1 MKPRLRDLGHSIG
14 RLPTGPSNSIAD
26 VAGVSVG
33 HATVVHDEPRVA
45 RTGVTIVHTRAPGG
59 RGDLCHAAMY
69 SLNGNGEMTGSHWVA
84 EAGLLSGPV
93 GITNTHQVGL
103 VRDQLVAWQV
113 ERSSGLQWC
122 LPVVGETYDGYLDDI
137 DAFHLTAD
145 HVRAAMADA
154 DRTVAPGERPVAEGN
169 VGGGTGMVCHQF
181 KGGIGTSSRRSEEP
195 GGPYTVGALVQA
207 NYGKRHLL
215 RLDGR
220 RVGHLLG
227 PEVAPL
233 PEDPHSGD
241 AGSIIVVLATD
252 APLLADQCRRLA
264 QRATIGLARVGGI
277 AADSSGD
284 IFLAFSTGNVVP
296 EDASAPVPVHTL
308 PHDHLTPLFEA
319 AAEAVEEAIWNAM
332 CAADTMVGFRGRTVH
347 AVPHDALR
355 SLAP

>member
-1 MKPRLRDLGHSIG
+1 MKPRLRDLGHVIG
-14 RLPTGPSNSIAD
+14 RLPIGLTNSIAD

-45 RTGVTIVHTRAPGG
+45 RTGVTIVHTRPSGR
-59 RGDLCHAAMY
+59 RGDLCPAAMY

-84 EAGLLSGPV
+84 ESGLLGGPV
-93 GITNTHQVGL
+93 AITNTHQVGL
-103 VRDQLVAWQV
+103 VRDELVAWQV
-113 ERSSGLQWC
+113 ARSSGLQWC
-122 LPVVGETYDGYLDDI
+122 LPVVGETYDGFLDDI

-145 HVRAAMADA
+145 HVRAALADA
-154 DRTVAPGERPVAEGN
+154 DRPLGPDERPVVEGN

-181 KGGIGTSSRRSEEP
+181 KGGIGTSSRVVGDSAP
-195 GGPYTVGALVQA
+195 TYTVGALVQA
-207 NYGKRHLL
+207 NYGKRDLL

-220 RVGHLLG
+220 RVGDLLG
-227 PEVAPL
+227 ADVAPL

-252 APLLADQCRRLA
+252 APLVADQCRRLA

-284 IFLAFSTGNVVP
+284 IFLAFSTGNAVP
-296 EDASAPVPVHTL
+296 EDATAPVPVLTL
-308 PHDHLTPLFEA
+308 PHGHMTPLFEA

-347 AVPHDALR
+347 AVPHDVLR
-355 SLAP
+355 SLGR

>member
-1 MKPRLRDLGHSIG
+1 MKPRLRDLGLSIG
-14 RLPTGPSNSIAD
+14 RLPVGPSNSIAD
-26 VAGVSVG
+26 VSGVSVG
-33 HATVVHDEPRVA
+33 HATVVHDTPRVA
-45 RTGVTIVHTRAPGG
+45 RTGVTVVHTRAPHR
-59 RGDLCHAAMY
+59 RGELCHAAMY

-84 EAGLLSGPV
+84 ESGLLGGPV

-103 VRDQLVAWQV
+103 VRDRLVAWQV
-113 ERSSGLQWC
+113 ERSPDTQWC
-122 LPVVGETYDGYLDDI
+122 LPVVGETYDGFLNDI

-145 HVRAAMADA
+145 HVSAAIADA
-154 DRTVAPGERPVAEGN
+154 DRVVAADERPVAEGN

-181 KGGIGTSSRRSEEP
+181 KGGIGTSSRRSAEP

-207 NYGKRHLL
+207 NYGRRELL

-227 PEVAPL
+227 ADVAPL
-233 PEDPHSGD
+233 PEDPHTGD

-264 QRATIGLARVGGI
+264 QRATVGLARVGGI

-284 IFLAFSTGNVVP
+284 IFLAFSTANVVP
-296 EDASAPVPVHTL
+296 EDATQPVAVSTL

-332 CAADTMVGFRGRTVH
+332 CAAETTVGFRGRTVH

-355 SLAP
+355 RLVP

>member
-1 MKPRLRDLGHSIG
+1 MKPRLRDLGHTIG

-26 VAGVSVG
+26 VVGVSVG
-33 HATVVHDEPRVA
+33 HATVVHDSPGTA
-45 RTGVTIVHTRAPGG
+45 RTGVTIVHTRAPDR

-84 EAGLLSGPV
+84 ESGLLGGPV

-103 VRDQLVAWQV
+103 VRDHLVAWQV
-113 ERSSGLQWC
+113 RRSPDTQWC
-122 LPVVGETYDGYLDDI
+122 LPVVGETYDGFLNDI

-145 HVRAAMADA
+145 HVRAALADA
-154 DRTVAPGERPVAEGN
+154 DRALGPEERPVVEGN

-181 KGGIGTSSRRSEEP
+181 KGGIGTSSRISGEP
-195 GGPYTVGALVQA
+195 GGPFTVGALVQA
-207 NYGKRHLL
+207 NYGRRELL

-227 PEVAPL
+227 ADVAPL

-284 IFLAFSTGNVVP
+284 IFLAFSTGNAVA
-296 EDASAPVPVHTL
+296 EDAAAPLTVRTL

-332 CAADTMVGFRGRTVH
+332 CAADTTVGFRGRTVH
-347 AVPHDALR
+347 AVPHDVLR
-355 SLAP
+355 SLAR